1 MTSWTVLQP
10 LRERAL
16 ALSAREQSLMLLVI
30 AVVFYFFID
39 ALILSPQNLRL
50 QALLDSQEA
59 TQAQITAVRAEL
71 DNVKPASA
79 EKLLRH
85 ESEAQQLKAQ
95 VLLLERIR
103 ASVNTA
109 EPHLNTLVTDV
120 LQSEHP
126 RVVLVSLKTLPV
138 KPLVSLPANARP
150 TSAPSAAAALYRH
163 GVELEVR
170 GNYLDLLAY
179 VQGLESQ
186 AQGVLWSDVRLSTL
200 NYPESALRITLYML
214 SDQAR
219 LKLS

>member
-1 MTSWTVLQP
+1 MTSWTALQP

-16 ALSAREQSLMLLVI
+16 ALSAREQSLLLLVI
-30 AVVFYFFID
+30 AVVIYFFID
-39 ALILSPQNLRL
+39 ALLLSPQNLKL

-79 EKLLRH
+79 EQLLRH

-109 EPHLNTLVTDV
+109 TPHLNTLVTDV
-120 LQSEHP
+120 LKSEHP

-138 KPLVSLPANARP
+138 KPLVSLPANTRP
-150 TSAPSAAAALYRH
+150 GNAPSVTAALYRH

-214 SDQAR
+214 SDQSR